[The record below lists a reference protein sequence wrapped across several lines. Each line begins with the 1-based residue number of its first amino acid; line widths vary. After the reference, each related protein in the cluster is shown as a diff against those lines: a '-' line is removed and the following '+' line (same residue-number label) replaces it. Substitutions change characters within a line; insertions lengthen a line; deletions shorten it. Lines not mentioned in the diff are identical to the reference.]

1 MLRNTKAQVKVCDVK
16 DKKTNDA
23 KKSNLLKNN

>member
-1 MLRNTKAQVKVCDVK
+1 MVKKRKAQVKVSDVK
-16 DKKTNDA
+16 DKKTNDV

>member
-1 MLRNTKAQVKVCDVK
+1 MIKNTKGQVKVSDVK

-23 KKSNLLKNN
+23 KKSNLSKNN